1 MTEAMTGAVSFHL
14 AFPVG
19 DIASTKAFYAD
30 GLGCEVGRETSA
42 SVILN
47 LFGHQLVAHLTRDP
61 IAPQKGIY
69 PRHFGLIFSRLED
82 WQTLEHRARTQG
94 LPFYEDPKWRFVDTP
109 LEHATFFLR
118 DPFEN
123 LLEFK
128 FYRHTSAIF
137 GEHDWKQIG
146 DAPATEDIS
155 NSSEANSPEATE
167 TADTEKARPVE
178 AIR

>member
-1 MTEAMTGAVSFHL
+1 MTEATTGAVCFHL

-19 DIASTKAFYAD
+19 DMAATKAFYAD

-47 LFGHQLVAHLTRDP
+47 LFGHQLVAHLTRAP
-61 IAPQKGIY
+61 SAPQKGIY
-69 PRHFGLIFSRLED
+69 PRHFGLIFSCQED
-82 WQTLEHRARTQG
+82 WQTLEQRARTKG
-94 LPFYEDPKWRFVDTP
+94 LPFYEEPKWRFVGTP

-128 FYRHTSAIF
+128 FYRHVSAIF

-146 DAPATEDIS
+146 DTPTTQEL
-155 NSSEANSPEATE
+155 SSRDPNNHTS
-167 TADTEKARPVE
+167 DTP
-178 AIR
+178 

>member
-1 MTEAMTGAVSFHL
+1 MTEATTGAVCFHL

-19 DIASTKAFYAD
+19 DMAATKAFYAD

-47 LFGHQLVAHLTRDP
+47 LFGHQLVAHLTRAP
-61 IAPQKGIY
+61 SAPQKGIY
-69 PRHFGLIFSRLED
+69 PRHFGLIFSRQED
-82 WQTLEHRARTQG
+82 WQTLEQRARTKG
-94 LPFYEDPKWRFVDTP
+94 LPFYEDPKWRFVGTP

-128 FYRHTSAIF
+128 FYRHPSAIF

-146 DAPATEDIS
+146 DTPTTQEL
-155 NSSEANSPEATE
+155 SSSPEATE